1 MNNSQFPTARTNGL
15 VVQEVPQEVLVYDL
29 ESDKA
34 HCLNQTAAMVWKAC
48 DGKTSVSEIA
58 GIIGTQTGNAVSDD
72 LVWLAI
78 DQLNEHSLLE
88 TEIRSRFAGESR
100 RQVIKKI
107 GMASMIALPIIAS
120 LAAPTS
126 VLASTSCRC
135 AGDDPAGNGDADCFT
150 QVNSGAG
157 CSTTFCAANFSCTAT
172 A

>member
-58 GIIGTQTGNAVSDD
+58 GIIGAQTGNAVSDD

-78 DQLNEHSLLE
+78 DQLNEHRLLE

-100 RQVIKKI
+100 RQVLKKI
-107 GMASMIALPIIAS
+107 GMASMVALPIIAS

-126 VLASTSCRC
+126 ILASTSCLC
-135 AGDDPAGNGDADCFT
+135 PQGPGALGDSQCLPQPCLTDFCNT
-150 QVNSGAG
+150 NS
-157 CSTTFCAANFSCTAT
+157 TCTAT
-172 A
+172 ATIP

>member
-58 GIIGTQTGNAVSDD
+58 GLIGSQTGGTVSDD

-88 TEIRSRFAGESR
+88 TEVKSRFAGESR
-100 RQVIKKI
+100 RQVLKRI
-107 GMASMIALPIIAS
+107 GLASMVALPIIAS

-126 VLASTSCRC
+126 VLASTSCNC
-135 AGDDPAGNGDADCFT
+135 PQGNTPGGDLQC
-150 QVNSGAG
+150 SGQTG
-157 CSTTFCAANFSCTAT
+157 CLTAFCAPNNTCTDPGA
-172 A
+172 